1 MTRTKSTPGA
11 AREHREALLAARSR
25 LLAELRRQPQLF
37 SEDGRVSS
45 DDDPT
50 LLHDQFVSL
59 RVSSLAADQLRL
71 IDEALARLDE
81 GSYGICDDCGGAI
94 PPKRLAALP
103 WAVFCVPCQERRS
116 ALSEDVERAA

>member
-1 MTRTKSTPGA
+1 MTRTKSTKGA
-11 AREHREALLAARSR
+11 AGGHRETLLAARGR
-25 LLAELRRQPQLF
+25 LLSELRRQPQLF
-37 SEDGRVSS
+37 SGDGRVSS

-59 RVSSLAADQLRL
+59 RVTSLAAEKLRL
-71 IDEALARLDE
+71 IDEALARVDD

-116 ALSEDVERAA
+116 ALSEEVDRAA